1 MMDVSVTLWGN
12 LRRFGPNGAGAMVL
26 QVADDATVEALAVQI
41 GAQHDV
47 YAAALNGKVVA
58 LSARLSPNDRVF
70 LFDHLHGG

>member
-1 MMDVSVTLWGN
+1 MQVSVTMWGN
-12 LRRFGPNGAGAMVL
+12 LRRFVPKGAGSMVL
-26 QVADDATVEALAVQI
+26 EVADDATVEDIAVQM

-58 LSARLSPNDRVF
+58 LAVRLSPGDRVF

>member
-1 MMDVSVTLWGN
+1 MEVRVTMWGN
-12 LRRFGPNGAGAMVL
+12 LRRFVPKGAGSMVL
-26 QVADDATVEALAVQI
+26 QVADDATVEDLAIQL

-58 LSARLSPNDRVF
+58 LSSRLSPGDRVF

>member
-1 MMDVSVTLWGN
+1 MEVSVTLWGN
-12 LRRFGPNGAGAMVL
+12 LRRFAPNGASSTVL
-26 QVADDATVEALAVQI
+26 QVADEAIIEDLAIQM

-58 LSARLSPNDRVF
+58 LSARLLPSDRVI

>member
-12 LRRFGPNGAGAMVL
+12 LRRFVPKGAASMIL
-26 QVADDATVEALAVQI
+26 QVADDATIEDLAVQM

-47 YAAALNGKVVA
+47 YAAALNGKVVP
-58 LSARLSPNDRVF
+58 LSARLSPGDRIF

>member
-1 MMDVSVTLWGN
+1 MQVSVTMWGN
-12 LRRFGPNGAGAMVL
+12 LRRFVPKGAGSIVL
-26 QVADDATVEALAVQI
+26 QVPDDATVEDLAVQM

-47 YAAALNGKVVA
+47 YAAALNGKVVP

>member
-1 MMDVSVTLWGN
+1 MQISVSLWGN
-12 LRRFGPNGAGAMVL
+12 LRRFVPKGAGSLVL
-26 QVADDATVEALAVQI
+26 QVADDATVEDLAVQM

-58 LSARLSPNDRVF
+58 LSTRLSPGDRVF